1 MPMGTYPLH
10 PALSSRLERLP
21 EQVDVV
27 IAGSG
32 IMGCATAWQLAGL
45 GLSVLVL
52 DKAGLASQQSTRA
65 WGFVRQQAR
74 NPAEVPLMMAAIPL
88 WERLEEELQLP
99 LEWRQGGCLYLAE
112 TPEQQHKYEDWLK
125 VAANFGLG
133 TRLLGRAEV
142 AQLMPALSDP
152 ALGALYTANDGQA
165 EPRRV
170 APGYALRAMERGAVF
185 VEGCGVT
192 GIDRA
197 AGAICGVQTERG
209 YVKTRQLLV
218 CAGASSWR
226 LVQSLGLTLPQ
237 QAVRCTVSRT
247 SPGPDVGA
255 QSFIGHGIGFRQRAD
270 GSLNLADETQA
281 DIDLNLDYLRGARH
295 YLPHLPEHRAGF
307 SFKLNGALFHDLCQ
321 RLPGSERSVNGPV
334 LGERDPQVKAN
345 TARVFQ
351 AQTNLARA
359 FPALRD
365 VKVVESWAGLI
376 DVLPDGIPVL
386 DAPPEVPGLLIA
398 TGFCGHGF
406 AMGPIVGQ
414 LMSQWLH
421 KGEPGMDLHA
431 FRLRRFADGT
441 AGKPYSLF

>member
-10 PALSSRLERLP
+10 PALSSRVERLP

-32 IMGCATAWQLAGL
+32 IMGCATAWQLAGQ

-74 NPAEVPLMMAAIPL
+74 DPAEVPLMMAAIPL
-88 WERLEEELQLP
+88 WERLEEALQLP

-112 TPEQQHKYEDWLK
+112 TPEQQQKYEDWLK

-133 TRLLGRAEV
+133 TRLLGRVEV
-142 AQLMPALSDP
+142 AQRIPALNDP

-170 APGYALRAMERGAVF
+170 APGYALRAIERGAVF

-209 YVKTRQLLV
+209 YVKTRHLLIA
-218 CAGASSWR
+218 AGASSWR
-226 LVQSLGLTLPQ
+226 LVESLGLELPQ

-255 QSFIGHGIGFRQRAD
+255 QSFIGHGVGFRQRAD
-270 GSLNLADETQA
+270 GSINLADETQA

-307 SFKLNGALFHDLCQ
+307 SFKLNGALFHDLRQ

-345 TARVFQ
+345 ASRVFQ
-351 AQTNLARA
+351 AQTNLAKA

-414 LMSQWLH
+414 LMSQWIH

-431 FRLRRFADGT
+431 FRLRRFTDGT

>member
-10 PALSSRLERLP
+10 PALSSRVERPP

-32 IMGCATAWQLAGL
+32 IMGCATAWYLAGR
-45 GLSVLVL
+45 GMSVLVL

-74 NPAEVPLMMAAIPL
+74 DPAEVPLMMATIPL
-88 WERLEEELQLP
+88 WEGLEEQLQLP

-112 TPEQQHKYEDWLK
+112 TAEHQQKYEDWLK
-125 VAANFGLG
+125 IAANFGLG

-142 AQLMPALSDP
+142 AQLMPGLSDP

-170 APGYALRAMERGAVF
+170 APGYALRASERGARF
-185 VEGCGVT
+185 IEGCGVT

-209 YVKTRQLLV
+209 YVKTRSLLV
-218 CAGASSWR
+218 AAGASSWR
-226 LVQSLGLTLPQ
+226 LVESLGLELPQ
-237 QAVRCTVSRT
+237 QTVRCTVSRT

-255 QSFIGHGIGFRQRAD
+255 QSFIGHQIGFRQRAD
-270 GSLNLADETQA
+270 GSLNIADETQA
-281 DIDLNLDYLRGARH
+281 DIDLNLDYLRGAKH
-295 YLPHLPEHRAGF
+295 YLPHLLENRASF
-307 SFKLNGALFHDLCQ
+307 SFNLNGTLLHDLRQ
-321 RLPGSERSVNGPV
+321 RLPRSERSRNGAV
-334 LGERDPQVKAN
+334 LGERDPQAKVN
-345 TARVFQ
+345 TSRVFATQ
-351 AQTNLARA
+351 ANLAKA

-386 DAPPEVPGLLIA
+386 DAPAEIPGLLIA

-406 AMGPIVGQ
+406 AMGPIVGK
-414 LMSQWLH
+414 LMSQWIQE
-421 KGEPGMDLHA
+421 GQPGMDLHA

-441 AGKPYSLF
+441 AGRPYSLY

>member
-10 PALSSRLERLP
+10 PALSARVDRLP

-74 NPAEVPLMMAAIPL
+74 DPAEVPLMMAAIPL
-88 WERLEEELQLP
+88 WERLEKELQLP

-125 VAANFGLG
+125 VAGNFGLG

-170 APGYALRAMERGAVF
+170 APGYALRAIERGAVF

-218 CAGASSWR
+218 CAGASSW
-226 LVQSLGLTLPQ
+226 LLLQSLGLDLPQ

-270 GSLNLADETQA
+270 GSINLADETQA
-281 DIDLNLDYLRGARH
+281 DIDLNLDYLRGAKH

-307 SFKLNGALFHDLCQ
+307 SFKLNGALFHDLRQ
-321 RLPGSERSVNGPV
+321 RLPGSERRMNGPV

-345 TARVFQ
+345 TSRVFQ

-365 VKVVESWAGLI
+365 VRVVESWAGLI

-414 LMSQWLH
+414 LMSQWIVD
-421 KGEPGMDLHA
+421 GQPGMDLHA

>member
-10 PALSSRLERLP
+10 PALASRVERLP
-21 EQVDVV
+21 EQADVV

-74 NPAEVPLMMAAIPL
+74 DPAEVPLMMACIPL

-112 TPEQQHKYEDWLK
+112 TPEQQRKYEDWLK

-133 TRLLGRAEV
+133 TRLLSRAEV

-170 APGYALRAMERGAVF
+170 APGYALRAIERGAVF

-197 AGAICGVQTERG
+197 AGAVCGVQTERG

-226 LVQSLGLTLPQ
+226 LVQSLGLELPQ
-237 QAVRCTVSRT
+237 QGVRCTVSRT
-247 SPGPDVGA
+247 SPGPDIGA

-281 DIDLNLDYLRGARH
+281 DIDLNLDYLRGAKH

-307 SFKLNGALFHDLCQ
+307 SFKLNGALFHDLRQ
-321 RLPGSERSVNGPV
+321 RLPGSERSLNGPV

-345 TARVFQ
+345 TSRVFA
-351 AQTNLARA
+351 AQKNLVKA
-359 FPALRD
+359 FPALHD
-365 VKVVESWAGLI
+365 LKVVESWAGLI

-386 DAPPEVPGLLIA
+386 DAPAEVPGLLIA

-414 LMSQWLH
+414 LMSQWISN
-421 KGEPGMDLHA
+421 GEPGMDLHA

-441 AGKPYSLF
+441 AGRPYSLF

>member
-10 PALSSRLERLP
+10 PALSSRVECLP

-74 NPAEVPLMMAAIPL
+74 DPAEVPLMMAAIPL
-88 WERLEEELQLP
+88 WEQLEKELQLP

-142 AQLMPALSDP
+142 AQRMPALSDP

-170 APGYALRAMERGAVF
+170 APGYALRAIERGALF

-197 AGAICGVQTERG
+197 AGAVCGVQTERG

-226 LVQSLGLTLPQ
+226 LVQSLGLELPQ

-270 GSLNLADETQA
+270 GSINLADETQA

-307 SFKLNGALFHDLCQ
+307 SFKLNGALFHDLRQ
-321 RLPGSERSVNGPV
+321 RLPGSERGVNGAV
-334 LGERDPQVKAN
+334 LGERDPQVKVN
-345 TARVFQ
+345 TSRVFT
-351 AQTNLARA
+351 AQQNLAKA

-386 DAPPEVPGLLIA
+386 DASAQVPGLLIA

-414 LMSQWLH
+414 LMSQWIH

>member
-10 PALSSRLERLP
+10 PTLSSRVERLP

-32 IMGCATAWQLAGL
+32 IMGCATAWQLARL

-74 NPAEVPLMMAAIPL
+74 DPAEVPLMMAAIPL

-112 TPEQQHKYEDWLK
+112 SPEQQHKYEDWLK
-125 VAANFGLG
+125 VAANFGLS
-133 TRLLGRAEV
+133 TRLLARAEV

-170 APGYALRAMERGAVF
+170 APAYALRAIERGAVF

-270 GSLNLADETQA
+270 GSINLADETQA
-281 DIDLNLDYLRGARH
+281 DIDLNLDYLRGAKH

-307 SFKLNGALFHDLCQ
+307 SFKLNGALFHDLRQ

-334 LGERDPQVKAN
+334 LGERDPQVEVN
-345 TARVFQ
+345 TSRVFQ
-351 AQTNLARA
+351 AQTNLAKA

-414 LMSQWLH
+414 VMSQWLH
-421 KGEPGMDLHA
+421 NGEPGMDLHA
-431 FRLRRFADGT
+431 FRLQRFADGT

>member
-10 PALSSRLERLP
+10 PALAARIERLP
-21 EQVDVV
+21 ERVDVV

-32 IMGCATAWQLAGL
+32 IMGSATAWYLASQGM
-45 GLSVLVL
+45 SVLVL

-74 NPAEVPLMMAAIPL
+74 DPAEVPLMMAAIPL
-88 WERLEEELQLP
+88 WERLEADLQLP

-112 TPEQQHKYEDWLK
+112 TPQQLQKYEDWLK
-125 VAANFGLG
+125 VAANFGLD

-142 AQLMPALSDP
+142 AQLMPALADP
-152 ALGALYTANDGQA
+152 ALGGLYTANDGQA

-170 APGYALRAMERGAVF
+170 APGYALRAIERGAMF

-197 AGAICGVQTERG
+197 AGAVCGVQTERG
-209 YVKTRQLLV
+209 YVKTKHLLV
-218 CAGASSWR
+218 AAGASSWR
-226 LVQSLGLTLPQ
+226 LVESLGLVLPQ

-247 SPGPDVGA
+247 SPGPDIGA
-255 QSFIGHGIGFRQRAD
+255 QSFIGHNIGIRQRAD

-281 DIDLNLDYLRGARH
+281 DIDLNLGYLRGAKH
-295 YLPHLPEHRAGF
+295 YLPHLPENRASF
-307 SFKLNGALFHDLCQ
+307 SFKLNGALLHDLRQ
-321 RLPGSERSVNGPV
+321 RLPGSERHTNGPV
-334 LGERDPQVKAN
+334 LGERDPQVAAN
-345 TARVFQ
+345 PSRVFA
-351 AQTNLARA
+351 AQRHLAQA
-359 FPALRD
+359 FPALRN

-386 DAPPEVPGLLIA
+386 DAPAQVPGLLVA

-406 AMGPIVGQ
+406 AMGPIVGK
-414 LMSQWLH
+414 LMSQWVLD
-421 KGEPGMDLHA
+421 GQPGMDLHA

>member
-10 PALSSRLERLP
+10 PALPARVERLP

-27 IAGSG
+27 VAGSG
-32 IMGCATAWQLAGL
+32 IMGCATAWYLAGL

-74 NPAEVPLMMAAIPL
+74 DPAEVPLMMAAIPL
-88 WERLEEELQLP
+88 WERLEEQLQLP

-152 ALGALYTANDGQA
+152 ARGALYTANDGQA

-170 APGYALRAMERGAVF
+170 APAFALRAIERGAVF

-226 LVQSLGLTLPQ
+226 LVESLGLPLPQ

-247 SPGPDVGA
+247 SPGPDIGA
-255 QSFIGHGIGFRQRAD
+255 QSFIGHGIGLRQRAD
-270 GSLNLADETQA
+270 GSFNLADETQA

-307 SFKLNGALFHDLCQ
+307 SFKLNGAFLHNLRQ
-321 RLPGSERSVNGPV
+321 RLPGSERSVNGPL

-345 TARVFQ
+345 TSRVFQ
-351 AQTNLARA
+351 AQRNLARA
-359 FPALRD
+359 FPALRE

-386 DAPPEVPGLLIA
+386 DAPPEVPGLLVA

-414 LMSQWLH
+414 LMSQWIH
-421 KGEPGMDLHA
+421 TGEPGMDLHA

>member
-10 PALSSRLERLP
+10 PALSSRVERLP

-52 DKAGLASQQSTRA
+52 DKAGLASQQSSRA

-74 NPAEVPLMMAAIPL
+74 DPAEVPLMMAAIPL
-88 WERLEEELQLP
+88 WERLEAELQLP

-112 TPEQQHKYEDWLK
+112 TPDQQRKYEDWLK

-133 TRLLGRAEV
+133 SRLLSRAEV
-142 AQLMPALSDP
+142 AQRMPALSDP

-165 EPRRV
+165 EPRCV
-170 APGYALRAMERGAVF
+170 APGYVLRAIERGAVF

-226 LVQSLGLTLPQ
+226 LVQSLGLELPQ

-307 SFKLNGALFHDLCQ
+307 SFKLNGALFHDLRQ
-321 RLPGSERSVNGPV
+321 RLPGSERSMNGPV

-345 TARVFQ
+345 SSRVFQ
-351 AQTNLARA
+351 AQNNLARA

-414 LMSQWLH
+414 LMSQWIA

>member
-10 PALSSRLERLP
+10 PALSSRVERLP

-74 NPAEVPLMMAAIPL
+74 DPAEVPLMMAAIPL

-112 TPEQQHKYEDWLK
+112 TPEQQHQYEDWLK

-133 TRLLGRAEV
+133 TRLLSRAEV
-142 AQLMPALSDP
+142 AQRMPALSDP

-170 APGYALRAMERGAVF
+170 APGYALRAIERGAVF
-185 VEGCGVT
+185 VEGCGVA

-295 YLPHLPEHRAGF
+295 YLPANRASF
-307 SFKLNGALFHDLCQ
+307 SFKLNGALLHDLRQ
-321 RLPGSERSVNGPV
+321 RLPGSESSVNGPV

-345 TARVFQ
+345 TSRVFQ
-351 AQTNLARA
+351 AQNNLARA

-414 LMSQWLH
+414 LMSQWIA

>member
-10 PALSSRLERLP
+10 PALAARVERLP

-74 NPAEVPLMMAAIPL
+74 DPAEVPLMMAAIPL
-88 WERLEEELQLP
+88 WKRLEEELQLP

-125 VAANFGLG
+125 VAANVGLG
-133 TRLLGRAEV
+133 TRLLARAEV

-170 APGYALRAMERGAVF
+170 APAFALRAIERGAVF

-226 LVQSLGLTLPQ
+226 LVQSLGLALPQ

-255 QSFIGHGIGFRQRAD
+255 QSFIGHSIGFRQRAD
-270 GSLNLADETQA
+270 GSINLADETQA

-307 SFKLNGALFHDLCQ
+307 SFKLNGTLFHDLRQ

-334 LGERDPQVKAN
+334 LGERDPQVKVN
-345 TARVFQ
+345 TSRVFQ
-351 AQTNLARA
+351 AQTNLAKA

-386 DAPPEVPGLLIA
+386 DAPAQVPGLLIA

-414 LMSQWLH
+414 LMSQWIH